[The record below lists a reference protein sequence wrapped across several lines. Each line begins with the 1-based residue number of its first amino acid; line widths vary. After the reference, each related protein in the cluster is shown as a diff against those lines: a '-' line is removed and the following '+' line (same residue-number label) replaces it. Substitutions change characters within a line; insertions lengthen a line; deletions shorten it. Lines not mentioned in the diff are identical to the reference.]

1 MKPINNFDKVQA
13 AGAIDILPAG
23 AYVCKIEKCTEEKN
37 KSGTGTHLAIL
48 FDIAEG
54 DYRGFF
60 MADWKAQNRED
71 KFWRGIIR
79 QNVPDEK
86 SEKYDMQCRFF
97 KAFVNAVEDSN
108 SGFAWDWDEAKLKG
122 KLIGVVF
129 REIEKQSQRGTVY
142 TVTNAD
148 SICSVEAARA
158 GTVKIPERKLLSV
171 PGSPAFTPAKGPVS
185 IDQDEDV
192 PF

>member
-13 AGAIDILPAG
+13 TGAIDILPAG

-48 FDIAEG
+48 FDIVEG

-86 SEKYDMQCRFF
+86 SEKYDM
-97 KAFVNAVEDSN
+97 
-108 SGFAWDWDEAKLKG
+108 
-122 KLIGVVF
+122 
-129 REIEKQSQRGTVY
+129 
-142 TVTNAD
+142 
-148 SICSVEAARA
+148 
-158 GTVKIPERKLLSV
+158 
-171 PGSPAFTPAKGPVS
+171 
-185 IDQDEDV
+185 
-192 PF
+192 